1 MVPDPTGI
9 ATKMRDTKQFVRRLI
24 RTAGKTYAE
33 QSGIRLKDKP
43 MPLFQLLV
51 LAMLAS
57 KPIGAD
63 VAADAARQLSKAGM
77 RTPRAVL
84 EGDRRKVI
92 AAFGRAG
99 YARYDESSA
108 TRLCDMAR
116 RVQDEYDGDLR
127 NLGVRCGHDAGRAA
141 DELMKFNG
149 IGPTGAD
156 VFLREV
162 QVVWPWV
169 RPHFDGKALAAARQL
184 HLPTAPSDL
193 AALAPRSNAQLAA
206 ALVRVSLDDELR
218 DEVMRSSVSER

>member
-1 MVPDPTGI
+1 
-9 ATKMRDTKQFVRRLI
+9 
-24 RTAGKTYAE
+24 
-33 QSGIRLKDKP
+33 

-57 KPIGAD
+57 KPISAD
-63 VAADAARQLSKAGM
+63 VAASAARQLFKSGM

-84 EGDRRKVI
+84 SGERQKVI
-92 AAFGRAG
+92 SAFGRAG

-116 RVQDEYDGDLR
+116 RVQHEYDGDLR
-127 NLGVRCGHDAGRAA
+127 NLGVRCGHDPHRAA
-141 DELMKFNG
+141 DELAKFNG

-169 RPHFDGKALAAARQL
+169 RPHFDDKALAAAREL
-184 HLPTAPSDL
+184 DLPTGPTDL

-218 DEVMRSSVSER
+218 DEIMRSSVSER